1 MKASVRN
8 EPGDTR
14 LTASVIPPNVLVHVL
29 NHADRRGCDSR
40 GWFSGLGLTREQL
53 IEPHVKVSYHQ
64 ARTILLRALDAFDEP
79 GLGLTIGRREK
90 LGSFGLLGL
99 LMMTSATFGEAVQLG
114 VENHRVS
121 GSLMDMGFEQL
132 PGRQVALALWPR
144 FDDPQLLPFL
154 CEEII
159 TSSLM
164 LARELVGQDF
174 ALRRVELTY
183 AAPAHAAMYREVLG
197 VPTYFGALCNR
208 AVLDTAWLET
218 PLPGHN
224 PLASRQALALCKEQL
239 EQSRDSEQEI
249 VSAVKQLLREHVR
262 QQPRIADVARSLN
275 LSERS
280 LRRRLAAAGRA
291 FREIHDEVR
300 TDHALALLRG
310 SPMPIMAVAEATG
323 FSDAREFR
331 RAFKRWTGV
340 SPHEAR
346 KDHT

>member
-1 MKASVRN
+1 MNASVRN

-29 NHADRRGCDSR
+29 NHADRRGCDTH
-40 GWFSGLGLTREQL
+40 GWFSGLGLTRRQL
-53 IEPHVKVSYHQ
+53 LEPHVKVSYHQ
-64 ARTILLRALDAFDEP
+64 ARTILLRALDTFDEP
-79 GLGLTIGRREK
+79 GLGLVVGREEK

-99 LMMTSATFGEAVQLG
+99 LMMTSATFGEAMRLG
-114 VENHRVS
+114 IENHQVS
-121 GSLMDMGFEQL
+121 GSLMDMHFEEL
-132 PGRQVALALWPR
+132 PGNQVALALWPR

-164 LARELVGQDF
+164 LARELLGSHF
-174 ALRRVELTY
+174 TLERVELTY
-183 AAPAHAAMYREVLG
+183 AAPAHAAMYREALDAE
-197 VPTYFGALCNR
+197 THFGALQNR
-208 AVLDTAWLET
+208 AVLCASWLGV
-218 PLPGHN
+218 PMPGRN
-224 PLASRQALALCKEQL
+224 PLAARQALDLCKAQL
-239 EQSRDSEQEI
+239 QQNRDSEQEV
-249 VSAVKQLLREHVR
+249 VSAVKQLLREHVQ
-262 QQPRIADVARSLN
+262 QQPRIAEVARWLN

-310 SPMPIMAVAEATG
+310 SSMPVMAVAEATG